1 MSLTIITL
9 YTAFN
14 LYERV
19 QLRLELVR
27 FYPDCADMR
36 RNRLFAKEEISKK
49 YIRERFPLRLAR
61 GTNFKGVIRPYF
73 YCGLNFD
80 GAKPARG
87 LTSSRIEREKK
98 KRWRREFCDDI
109 YFLLCLNLRNL

>member
-19 QLRLELVR
+19 QLRLELVH
-27 FYPDCADMR
+27 FYPDCANMR
-36 RNRLFAKEEISKK
+36 RNRLFGQEEISKK

-80 GAKPARG
+80 GAKPARV
-87 LTSSRIEREKK
+87 T
-98 KRWRREFCDDI
+98 
-109 YFLLCLNLRNL
+109 YFFTD